1 MTDSNSM
8 DLNVQNYS
16 EDDLLALLNLSS
28 DNTPDIDNL
37 TYNDIVNASNPL
49 INRFTSEDNYDLANF
64 FQQVQNKLLSDI
76 DGNDSNTGY
85 GLQGDDGGDV
95 DDDND
100 EGDVNSDDDTYGFQ
114 DDDMN
119 TVNDSDVDLL
129 DEPNNQLGNLYQN
142 EYPTQEHTDS
152 TQYDKTTDRK
162 QQVNIFEQDG
172 KFVMNKNQLGVNNT
186 FNLPVTQGQLNPNL
200 KNTTSRI
207 INIDSNYRDNIIP
220 YTTDPD
226 GPSSPTNFTLDLSDP
241 IFNALSIN
249 LTSYNIPNTMYLID
263 SYQGNNCFFVDSS
276 MVEISSGNYSVSE
289 LITVISNNSIFSA
302 KQLDISNNPITGKTT
317 ITNTDVSGH
326 TITFY
331 DPSGILIC
339 DTTSGNSRTTSKF
352 NNNLG
357 WILGFRGNINIPSES
372 SLYGQLVYPLDASG
386 NPSDKIISESIIDTF
401 GSKYLLLVLD
411 DFNQNHLNKGLVG
424 ITPTQKNAEIPSYW
438 NADLRTSGTIN
449 CNVPANSS
457 KKTASYTQNAPRQL
471 TQAQLYTL
479 NQTTQA
485 RAKTNKTFLTSP
497 TTTDVLALI
506 PLRKHRI
513 AFGDP
518 IIDDFNLDDAERVYF
533 GPVDLERMRV
543 RLVDDKGN
551 TVNLNGSNWSFTLTA
566 TSLYQY

>member
-1 MTDSNSM
+1 
-8 DLNVQNYS
+8 V
-16 EDDLLALLNLSS
+16 A
-28 DNTPDIDNL
+28 
-37 TYNDIVNASNPL
+37 
-49 INRFTSEDNYDLANF
+49 
-64 FQQVQNKLLSDI
+64 
-76 DGNDSNTGY
+76 
-85 GLQGDDGGDV
+85 
-95 DDDND
+95 
-100 EGDVNSDDDTYGFQ
+100 
-114 DDDMN
+114 
-119 TVNDSDVDLL
+119 
-129 DEPNNQLGNLYQN
+129 
-142 EYPTQEHTDS
+142 
-152 TQYDKTTDRK
+152 
-162 QQVNIFEQDG
+162 
-172 KFVMNKNQLGVNNT
+172 
-186 FNLPVTQGQLNPNL
+186 QGQLNPTL

-220 YTTDPD
+220 YTSDPD
-226 GPSSPTNFTLDLSDP
+226 GPSSATNFTLDLSDP

-276 MVEISSGNYSVSE
+276 MVEIPNGNYSVSE
-289 LITVISNNSIFSA
+289 LITEISNNSIFSTIPMN
-302 KQLDISNNPITGKTT
+302 ISNNSKTGKTT
-317 ITNTDVSGH
+317 ITNTDASGH

-331 DPSGILIC
+331 DPSGLLVC
-339 DTTSGNSRTTSKF
+339 DTTCGNSRTTSKF

-357 WILGFRGNINIPSES
+357 WILGFRGNINIPQDE
-372 SLYGQLVYPLDASG
+372 SLYGQLVYTLDASG
-386 NPSDKIISESIIDTF
+386 NPNDKIISESIIDTY

-424 ITPTQKNAEIPSYW
+424 ITPTQKNAEIPSYC
-438 NADLRTSGTIN
+438 NADLQTSGTVN
-449 CNVPANSS
+449 CTVPANSS
-457 KKTASYTQNAPRQL
+457 KKTASYTQSAPRRL

>member
-28 DNTPDIDNL
+28 ENTHDIDNL
-37 TYNDIVNASNPL
+37 SYNDIVNASNPL
-49 INRFTSEDNYDLANF
+49 INRFTSEDNYDLASF

-76 DGNDSNTGY
+76 DGGDDGY

-95 DDDND
+95 GGDDGDN
-100 EGDVNSDDDTYGFQ
+100 DTYGFQ

-119 TVNDSDVDLL
+119 TDDDSDVDLL

-142 EYPTQEHTDS
+142 QYPTQEHTDP

-186 FNLPVTQGQLNPNL
+186 YNLPVAQGQLNPNL

-220 YTTDPD
+220 YTSDPD
-226 GPSSPTNFTLDLSDP
+226 GPSSATNFTLDLSDP

-276 MVEISSGNYSVSE
+276 MVEIPNGNYSVSE
-289 LITVISNNSIFSA
+289 LITEISNNSIFSTIPMN
-302 KQLDISNNPITGKTT
+302 ISNNSKTGKTT
-317 ITNTDVSGH
+317 ITNTDASGH

-331 DPSGILIC
+331 DPSGLLVC
-339 DTTSGNSRTTSKF
+339 DTTCGNSRTTSKF

-357 WILGFRGNINIPSES
+357 WILGFRGNINIPQGE
-372 SLYGQLVYPLDASG
+372 SLYGQLVYTLDASG
-386 NPSDKIISESIIDTF
+386 NPPNDKIISESIIDTY

-438 NADLRTSGTIN
+438 NADLA
-449 CNVPANSS
+449 CNTTMIDNPP
-457 KKTASYTQNAPRQL
+457 KKIASYTQSAPRRL

>member
-326 TITFY
+326 TTTFY

>member
-1 MTDSNSM
+1 M
-8 DLNVQNYS
+8 
-16 EDDLLALLNLSS
+16 NLSS

>member
-1 MTDSNSM
+1 M

>member
-142 EYPTQEHTDS
+142 EYPTQDHTDS

-457 KKTASYTQNAPRQL
+457 KKTASYTQNAPRQI